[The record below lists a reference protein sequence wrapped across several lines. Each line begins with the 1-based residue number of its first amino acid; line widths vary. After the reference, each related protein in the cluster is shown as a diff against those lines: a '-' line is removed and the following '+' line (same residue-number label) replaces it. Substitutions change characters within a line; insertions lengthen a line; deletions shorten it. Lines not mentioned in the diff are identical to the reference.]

1 MVTASNSS
9 CYYQRT
15 RVPALKVLLQ
25 YGALITLKNKDG
37 KTAKDLVKFYRTEVT
52 ALLQEH
58 EDYLA
63 ELGQTV
69 KPASRALEAPHET
82 AAEVVPQGFVLRL
95 DDIDADVPPLCAEEY
110 LIDNGPVGSPPDL
123 GTMTAAVRF
132 EVHFSACA
140 LLFRAVVD
148 DGLIA

>member
-95 DDIDADVPPLCAEEY
+95 DDIDA
-110 LIDNGPVGSPPDL
+110 G
-123 GTMTAAVRF
+123 
-132 EVHFSACA
+132 
-140 LLFRAVVD
+140 LLSVLVLARTSQF
-148 DGLIA
+148 LHE